1 MRSHRGSTVM
11 TAGNTVP
18 DRATIFTMVGVR
30 RLADRPAAAAGA
42 GALLVTLIATAT
54 VAGLAGAWD
63 RAART
68 LLPSPFG
75 PLWFHVLVA
84 AVALG
89 CTAVTWLSLPTP
101 GAPIGLAL
109 VVAGWLIPF
118 WSAWAALPEP
128 VRAACLAASPLVVV
142 GNAVCVLAWR
152 PSSTQQRRPVLL
164 AITAPALLAV
174 VLHAAGYDPF
184 ADPQCRLIC
193 THVTPMLD
201 DVLST
206 RQTLVVAGA
215 LTLVCALAAAPAMAT
230 ARAAPGIVRLGAELA
245 LVPLAAGAVWPG
257 VPGSVVAGGTLILV
271 AAIAVATA
279 RSWRVRR
286 GLRRLVDSLT
296 AADASPGPNL
306 PVTGGVHFAVGGSWI
321 DGRGQDVIADGAS
334 WLVLTDEA
342 GAPSIRLAVARPSDR
357 DAWLAALTPASRLAL
372 TNARLAAV
380 VHARVREVAASQRRI
395 VVAADG
401 ERRRIERDL
410 HDGAQQQLVSIALH
424 LSAVRNRLQREPA
437 SELAAELNAA
447 LDSVNV
453 ALAGLRRLAHGIF
466 PPALGDE
473 DSPPHWRT
481 L

>member
-1 MRSHRGSTVM
+1 
-11 TAGNTVP
+11 
-18 DRATIFTMVGVR
+18 
-30 RLADRPAAAAGA
+30 
-42 GALLVTLIATAT
+42 
-54 VAGLAGAWD
+54 
-63 RAART
+63 
-68 LLPSPFG
+68 
-75 PLWFHVLVA
+75 
-84 AVALG
+84 
-89 CTAVTWLSLPTP
+89 
-101 GAPIGLAL
+101 
-109 VVAGWLIPF
+109 
-118 WSAWAALPEP
+118 
-128 VRAACLAASPLVVV
+128 
-142 GNAVCVLAWR
+142 
-152 PSSTQQRRPVLL
+152 
-164 AITAPALLAV
+164 
-174 VLHAAGYDPF
+174 
-184 ADPQCRLIC
+184 
-193 THVTPMLD
+193 
-201 DVLST
+201 
-206 RQTLVVAGA
+206 
-215 LTLVCALAAAPAMAT
+215 
-230 ARAAPGIVRLGAELA
+230 
-245 LVPLAAGAVWPG
+245 
-257 VPGSVVAGGTLILV
+257 
-271 AAIAVATA
+271 
-279 RSWRVRR
+279 
-286 GLRRLVDSLT
+286 VDSLT

-473 DSPPHWRT
+473 GLAAALEDAVTGSGAVVDLTVELATEPDLGAAMAAYATSTLALELAGTDTTVQIRVGQRGTRMFVNWTAIPVTPPTEDVVEAVQDRVGALGGT
-481 L
+481 LSIRSLEGHALELEAVIPCESS